1 MIVDNLDSTLDA
13 MVNASMRDWN
23 NSSINTFSGKVNV
36 NPPQM
41 TPYTSGMVT
50 ATDPQ
55 NMEDVT
61 LKTRA
66 KKEIATS
73 IPYDATPILVEGI
86 QEPSN
91 LREIIRG
98 YEVTNS
104 KIKQTKQ
111 NFGTTTNEYP
121 LSPKLYSDLWNE
133 YRNLENA
140 MTQNNRLGNL
150 GLLGRILTNL
160 FKNQE
165 VLNNLTGAGLLSMDD
180 AGIIASLVSDQ
191 QIPLDYLTM
200 LNICFYQ
207 IADNL
212 LKATA
217 YEANIVASPGNI
229 ASDLVD
235 AITKNDNKNDIMRQQ
250 LFVLSNH
257 GLIPKEN
264 ISDYMVRQI
273 PTDEASIVKALASK
287 PIALWSSEDYKY
299 EAQVAH
305 YMRTGQL
312 PATNQAM
319 PTIPVGNA
327 TTGHNAP
334 TGAMIFSPDG
344 GFKVSTPNG
353 YASGADAMQ
362 FINQYGAPPANPT
375 PVTQTNNGVI
385 VNKTGN
391 NENIAANLI
400 NPNPQARVLF
410 NNNNQSGARINGV
423 SGLSNLNAQP
433 QGAQPVNQGF
443 MQQPA
448 VQQYPQP
455 QPNVVNN
462 PVFIPPT
469 TNYAPA
475 TPVPTP
481 GLVNANNFM
490 KMPNNEF
497 DISIPD
503 QAILTWNMIGTY
515 NNYIEPNTN
524 SYLLKLENPQNR
536 DVRLV
541 TQKYYEHRRNYL
553 TNVNYKMSYDAFL
566 NGGMSQ
572 PTMAPGIMP
581 TYTSPAPIVVQP
593 TAQPTYPAVNNP
605 AVMPQYGVMN
615 QQQQMN
621 PTYVTPPTPVQP
633 TATTGFFGCTSP
645 DPMAQ
650 VSQPTYGQPMQA
662 PQMTPG
668 QAFGIQPTT
677 VNQFTQVNPG
687 VGNQAGGFH
696 LAIPGFM

>member
-1 MIVDNLDSTLDA
+1 MIVDNLDQTLDA
-13 MVNASMRDWN
+13 MVNASMKDWN
-23 NSSINTFSGKVNV
+23 NNSINAFNGRVNI

-41 TPYTSGMVT
+41 TAYSSGMVT

-55 NMEDVT
+55 NMEDVS

-66 KKEIATS
+66 KKEISTS

-86 QEPSN
+86 QEASN

-165 VLNNLTGAGLLSMDD
+165 VLNNLTGAGYLSMDD

-200 LNICFYQ
+200 LNVCFYQ

-257 GLIPKEN
+257 GLIAKEN

-312 PATNQAM
+312 PASNQAM

-327 TTGHNAP
+327 TTGHHAP

-353 YASGADAMQ
+353 YASGVDAMQ
-362 FINQYGAPPANPT
+362 FINQYGAPPVQPQAPAG
-375 PVTQTNNGVI
+375 TQVNNGVI

-400 NPNPQARVLF
+400 NPNPQARALF
-410 NNNNQSGARINGV
+410 ANNNQTGARINGV

-433 QGAQPVNQGF
+433 QGVTPVNQGF
-443 MQQPA
+443 MQPTQQFPQA
-448 VQQYPQP
+448 QYPQAP
-455 QPNVVNN
+455 GAVN
-462 PVFIPPT
+462 PMYIPPVNPT
-469 TNYAPA
+469 MNPSV
-475 TPVPTP
+475 PLPTP
-481 GLVNANNFM
+481 GLVNSNNFI

-497 DISIPD
+497 DMNIPD
-503 QAILTWNMIGTY
+503 QIILSWNMIGTY
-515 NNYIEPNTN
+515 NNYVEPNTN

-541 TQKYYEHRRNYL
+541 TQKYYDHRRQYL
-553 TNVNYKMSYDAFL
+553 TNVNYKMAYDAFL
-566 NGGMSQ
+566 GGTTQ
-572 PTMAPGIMP
+572 PTVVPGLMP
-581 TYTSPAPIVVQP
+581 TYSPPTPVIP
-593 TAQPTYPAVNNP
+593 TAGNIPTYPQVGNP
-605 AVMPQYGVMN
+605 ANMPQYGVMN
-615 QQQQMN
+615 QQQMQ
-621 PTYVTPPTPVQP
+621 PTYTPPTPVQP
-633 TATTGFFGCTSP
+633 TATTGYFGCTSP
-645 DPMAQ
+645 DPMSQ
-650 VSQPTYGQPMQA
+650 VSQPTYGQQQMQ
-662 PQMTPG
+662 PLTPG
-668 QAFGIQPTT
+668 QAFGMQPTT
-677 VNQFTQVNPG
+677 VNQFTSPNPG
-687 VGNQAGGFH
+687 VVAQATGFH